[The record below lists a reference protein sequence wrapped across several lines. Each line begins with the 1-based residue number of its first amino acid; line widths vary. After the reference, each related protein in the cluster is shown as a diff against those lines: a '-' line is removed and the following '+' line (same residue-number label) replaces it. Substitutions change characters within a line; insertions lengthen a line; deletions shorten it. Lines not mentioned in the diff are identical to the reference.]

1 MHQRILV
8 CGGRPQRLW
17 TFLEKSTYGSCGDV
31 NKGRDNDYV
40 KNTCLTLLA
49 SVRAG
54 LTFLLYDA

>member
-1 MHQRILV
+1 M
-8 CGGRPQRLW
+8 G
-17 TFLEKSTYGSCGDV
+17 KSTYGSCSNV
-31 NKGRDNDYV
+31 IKGRDNDYV